1 MKRRYLLL
9 LPCVTVVAACK
20 VTKTYQRPATDTVSQ
35 YRGQSLSD
43 TMNIAPL
50 PWRTYF
56 QDGDLQVLIA
66 EGLQQNLDLKMAI
79 TRIEA
84 ANAAWQQSKAA
95 FLPQA
100 GFNAGYKQSRLAY
113 PQGFG
118 FVTTTPQYD
127 MNLNASWEADI
138 WGRLRSAKRAAYASL
153 LAGEAARD
161 AVLTRLIADIAGHY
175 YTLLVLDHQLL
186 ILEKAADIRSA
197 DVEAMTELQRS
208 NVVNGAAVVQSQAN
222 EYAARV
228 AIPVLKKQIWQTEN
242 ALSTLLGKSA
252 GDIKRGR
259 LEDQPVPVMVNSGV
273 PAQLLAN
280 RPDVRQAELAFR
292 VAFESTNIA
301 RTAFYP
307 SLTLTAA
314 GGFSSF
320 SFGDWFTKN
329 TGLFGN
335 VAAGVFQPIYNR
347 GLNKSRLKMA
357 EAEQQT
363 ARYNFQQSLLTAGQE
378 VSDALFTYSS
388 VEERKAFRSKQIE
401 ALEKSVDFTQTLL
414 KYSSNTNYIDV
425 LTSEQSLLSA
435 QLEQAND
442 QLEQWMAV
450 ISLYHALGGGWQ

>member
-20 VTKTYQRPATDTVSQ
+20 VTKTYQPPATDTVAQ

-43 TMNIAPL
+43 TMNIARL
-50 PWRTYF
+50 PWRSYF
-56 QDGDLQVLIA
+56 QDEDLQALIA
-66 EGLQQNLDLKMAI
+66 EGLGKNLQLKAAI

-84 ANAAWQQSKAA
+84 ANVAYQQSKAA

-127 MNLNASWEADI
+127 MSLSASWEADI
-138 WGRLRSAKRAAYASL
+138 WGRLRSAKKAAYISL
-153 LAGEAARD
+153 LSGEAARD
-161 AVLTRLIADIAGHY
+161 VILTRLIADIAGHY
-175 YTLLVLDHQLL
+175 YTLLVLDHQLT

-228 AIPVLKKQIWQTEN
+228 AIPVLKKQIRQTEN
-242 ALSTLLGKSA
+242 ALSILLGKPA

-259 LEDQPVPVMVNSGV
+259 LEDQLMPVMINSGV

-292 VAFESTNIA
+292 GAFESTNIA

-320 SFGDWFTKN
+320 SFGDWLTKN

-347 GLNKSRLKMA
+347 GQNKSRLKVA
-357 EAEQQT
+357 KAEQQT
-363 ARYNFQQSLLTAGQE
+363 AFYNFQQSLLTAGQE